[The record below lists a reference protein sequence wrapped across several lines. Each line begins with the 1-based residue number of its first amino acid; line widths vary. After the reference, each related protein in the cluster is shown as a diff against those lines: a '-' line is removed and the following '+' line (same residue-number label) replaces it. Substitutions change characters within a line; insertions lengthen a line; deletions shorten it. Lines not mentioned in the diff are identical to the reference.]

1 MRRQWSSTEKLLF
14 TDTEGTTG
22 VMIEVEG
29 EEARDGDEETVV
41 AVEEVI
47 VLDEGTRGVALPMS
61 LVGLMETF

>member
-14 TDTEGTTG
+14 TDTEVTTG
-22 VMIEVEG
+22 
-29 EEARDGDEETVV
+29 EARDGDEETVV